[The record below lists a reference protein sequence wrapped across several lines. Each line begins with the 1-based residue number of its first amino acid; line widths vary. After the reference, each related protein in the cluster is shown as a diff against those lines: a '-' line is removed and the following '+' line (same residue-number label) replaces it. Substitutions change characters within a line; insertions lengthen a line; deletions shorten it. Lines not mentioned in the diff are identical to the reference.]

1 MDATS
6 VIISVTT
13 ILLSLLALGAIGS
26 VMYCLNRE
34 VDKTN
39 R

>member
-1 MDATS
+1 MDTTS
-6 VIISVTT
+6 VIISVST
-13 ILLSLLALGAIGS
+13 IVLSLLALGIIGS

-34 VDKTN
+34 VDGSN